1 MVSKK
6 ISLPSLRGPSRSLPG
21 VRKTRFF
28 PFVLLRVRMTD
39 EGLSMTEAKGI
50 AMTTFEVFNGLVSLY
65 P

>member
-1 MVSKK
+1 
-6 ISLPSLRGPSRSLPG
+6 
-21 VRKTRFF
+21 
-28 PFVLLRVRMTD
+28 MTD